1 MNGCHVRH
9 HRNHCVMELVRD
21 RGPTWSNMVQH
32 GPTRSK
38 GEEKAQRASDTE
50 KKLACMPAGV
60 VSPGTQLCANN
71 KGSPREE
78 MG

>member
-1 MNGCHVRH
+1 MVR
-9 HRNHCVMELVRD
+9 
-21 RGPTWSNMVQH
+21 RGLTQSE
-32 GPTRSK
+32 

-50 KKLACMPAGV
+50 KKLACTPAGV